1 MATHIT
7 QIGKH
12 KFICGLFWQSLSR
25 PRELVKEAKA
35 LARKIDSDLMVLIR
49 DHATA
54 QAGFAQTSD
63 GARRMTYSLAAAVSS
78 TLRQEG
84 GYYDGSIQPVHDWL
98 GAFKLPDGMWA
109 YFAVRDANFLPN
121 GDFAGS
127 KEEVL
132 DRLHGD
138 YGLGGWNM
146 VVGDAELEEHGF
158 HNFNSRRIEEL
169 IPHKK
174 NGQIKVQRWWALR
187 PVQPKM
193 SRKET
198 MTAGALAGLV
208 AIGGSVYWHHFLQK
222 KEAEERSRAIEAAR
236 KEILAGVAHS
246 PLPRPWAE
254 KPAPL
259 ATAHACFD
267 KFSHIAAGGWQL
279 DAYECADNLAR
290 YTWSRKGSTVAFL
303 LAQVPGAQIDVGG
316 EKATYSE
323 PLHLESSKDDALPE
337 YKELLEPLV
346 SQLQLLELA
355 PKIAKVKA
363 ASPATAATT
372 KKRGMP
378 ALDEKKPAPPE
389 WQTFSLALTTGGLS
403 PVTVATVLDR
413 PGVRLDKIAYKG
425 GTWSIEGVMYAK

>member
-1 MATHIT
+1 MAIHIT

-25 PRELVKEAKA
+25 PRELVKEAKS

-63 GARRMTYSLAAAVSS
+63 GARRMAYSLAAAVSS

-146 VVGDAELEEHGF
+146 VVGDAELEEYGF
-158 HNFNSRRIEEL
+158 HNFKARRIEEL

-174 NGQIKVQRWWALR
+174 NGQAKVQRWWALR
-187 PVQPKM
+187 PVQPSL
-193 SRKET
+193 SRKEA
-198 MTAGALAGLV
+198 MAAGAVAGLV
-208 AIGGSVYWHHFLQK
+208 AIGGAAYWHHYQQQK
-222 KEAEERSRAIEAAR
+222 EVQERERAIEAAR
-236 KEILAGVAHS
+236 KEIAAGAARAR
-246 PLPRPWAE
+246 LPRPWAD
-254 KPAPL
+254 KPDPL
-259 ATAHACFD
+259 ATARACFD
-267 KFSHIAAGGWQL
+267 RFGNLAAGGWQL
-279 DAYECADNLAR
+279 DAFECADNQVR
-290 YTWSRKGSTVAFL
+290 YTWTRKDSTIAFL
-303 LAQVPGAQIDVGG
+303 LAQVPGAQVDVTGD
-316 EKATYSE
+316 KATYTE
-323 PLHLESSKDDALPE
+323 PLRLEPSKDDTLPA
-337 YKELLEPLV
+337 YKELVEPMV
-346 SQLQLLELA
+346 SELQLLRLA
-355 PKIAKVKA
+355 PKIATAKFA
-363 ASPATAATT
+363 PPPTAATP

-378 ALDEKKPAPPE
+378 VPEEKHLPPPE
-389 WQTFSLALTTGGLS
+389 WQTYSLALNTGDLP
-403 PVTVATVLDR
+403 PVSVAAVLNR
-413 PGVRLDKIAYKG
+413 PGVRLEKIAYKG
-425 GTWSIEGVMYAK
+425 GAWSMEGVMYAK